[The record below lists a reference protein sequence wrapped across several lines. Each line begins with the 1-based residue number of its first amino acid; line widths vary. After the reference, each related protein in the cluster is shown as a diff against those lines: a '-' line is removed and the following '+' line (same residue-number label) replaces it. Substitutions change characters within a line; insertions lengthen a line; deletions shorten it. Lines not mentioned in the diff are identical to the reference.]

1 VGDDRHEKSDHDELI
16 DETSRAEFGGRTTE
30 LAQRAGYPLSL
41 AGAVWTPWV
50 ELTHRVQEVDSFTM
64 SNPYVSDVTY
74 SAAEAAETLAGIG
87 IDAASE
93 PLPVGE
99 DASFRLRGGLFY
111 TQSLARDDY
120 RVTVSEASGSNL
132 NREEVIEQ
140 PQLRQ
145 IGLNLGGEL
154 AVGERLAVGA
164 GLTVTEDLDRGRDQ
178 EFSLRFSYR
187 F

>member
-50 ELTHRVQEVDSFTM
+50 ELAHRVQEVDSFTM

-87 IDAASE
+87 IDAVSE

-99 DASFRLRGGLFY
+99 GATFRLRGGLSY
-111 TQSLARDDY
+111 AQSLTRDDY

-132 NREEVIEQ
+132 AQDERIER

-145 IGLNLGGEL
+145 VGLSLGGEF
-154 AVGERLAVGA
+154 AVEA
-164 GLTVTEDLDRGRDQ
+164 GVAVTEDLDRGRDQ
-178 EFSLRFSYR
+178 ELSLRFSYR

>member
-1 VGDDRHEKSDHDELI
+1 
-16 DETSRAEFGGRTTE
+16 
-30 LAQRAGYPLSL
+30 
-41 AGAVWTPWV
+41 
-50 ELTHRVQEVDSFTM
+50 M

-87 IDAASE
+87 VDAVSE

-99 DASFRLRGGLFY
+99 GATFRFRGGLSY
-111 TQSLARDDY
+111 TQSLTRDDY
-120 RVTVSEASGSNL
+120 RVTVSEGSGSNL
-132 NREEVIEQ
+132 AQDERIER

-145 IGLNLGGEL
+145 VGLSLGGEL

-164 GLTVTEDLDRGRDQ
+164 GVSVTEDLDRGRD
-178 EFSLRFSYR
+178 EELSLRLSYR